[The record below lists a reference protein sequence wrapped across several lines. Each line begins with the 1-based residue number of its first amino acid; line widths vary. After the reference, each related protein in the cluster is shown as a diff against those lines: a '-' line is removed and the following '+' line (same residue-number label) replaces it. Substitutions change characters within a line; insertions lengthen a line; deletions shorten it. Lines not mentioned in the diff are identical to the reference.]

1 MLDKKTEYY
10 PLNAENNQRV
20 TNDVMYAYV
29 HEKMN
34 ILLSV
39 LSICLSFYDLN

>member
-1 MLDKKTEYY
+1 MLDKKTEYSL
-10 PLNAENNQRV
+10 LNAENNQSV

-34 ILLSV
+34 ILLSG
-39 LSICLSFYDLN
+39 